1 MRGGDG
7 RPIRRP
13 EARGSGGGRPWR
25 TPMRWCSDFG
35 VAERRGLIRGAVS
48 IGARLGQRGTAVR
61 GGILWWWLTA
71 HGLGR
76 WSGHGRSWGGVDGAG
91 GQPVKLDGGRC
102 PVAGEK

>member
-1 MRGGDG
+1 M
-7 RPIRRP
+7 
-13 EARGSGGGRPWR
+13 
-25 TPMRWCSDFG
+25 
-35 VAERRGLIRGAVS
+35 
-48 IGARLGQRGTAVR
+48 
-61 GGILWWWLTA
+61 A